1 MKLKFLSLVMLVAV
15 SGFMACKKGANTSS
29 KAPENPKLSSKIDS
43 LSYALGTLVGA
54 DLKNGGFT
62 ELNYDILNASMKRAL
77 NGDSLS
83 MDKMQATMILQSYAM
98 AEMKKKSGENEK
110 KATEFLTANKSK
122 EGVITTPTGLQYKVI
137 TNGTGPKPIDGQKV
151 KVHYTGKLTDGKVF
165 DSSVERG
172 QPAEFNINE
181 VIPGWTEALKL
192 MPVGSKW
199 QLFIPPAL
207 GYGDQGSQAI
217 PGGSVLLF
225 DVELLE
231 ILPNAAK

>member
-1 MKLKFLSLVMLVAV
+1 MKLKRTSVLLILAITAFA
-15 SGFMACKKGANTSS
+15 ACKKGSNETKS
-29 KAPENPKLSSKIDS
+29 PENPKLSNKIDS

-54 DLKNGGFT
+54 DLKNGGFS

-83 MDKMQATMILQSYAM
+83 MDKMQATMILQNYAM
-98 AEMKKKSGENEK
+98 AEMKKKSGENQ
-110 KATEFLTANKSK
+110 KAANDFLAKNKSA
-122 EGVITTPTGLQYKVI
+122 EGVVTTASGLQYKVI
-137 TNGTGPKPIDGQKV
+137 KNGTGAKPVDGQRV

-172 QPAEFNINE
+172 EPAEFNINE

-192 MPVGSKW
+192 MPLGSKW

-207 GYGDQGSQAI
+207 GYGDQGSQSI
-217 PGGSVLLF
+217 PGGSVLIF

-231 ILPNAAK
+231 IVPNQAK